1 MTGEYPN
8 VYADISFIIYDP
20 NIISLLKSSLAV
32 PRLQDRI
39 LYGTDFYVVRQKGND
54 KKFWLDIQAHLTPA
68 EMKLIAVDNPAGFL
82 GTD

>member
-1 MTGEYPN
+1 MNKEYPN

-32 PRLQDRI
+32 PHLQDRI

-68 EMKLIAVDNPAGFL
+68 EMKLIAVDNPAEFICR
-82 GTD
+82 